1 MSANIESACRF
12 RVDRRKHLQQYTT
25 VFQRPIQEGYDA
37 LPVGN
42 GDLAAVVWQPN
53 HLTWMLNKCDLS
65 GEASQAARLV
75 FETPTPLAQRAGRL
89 ETRLSL
95 ADATV
100 NLTYTGGEFGRSGR
114 PAVADVAFSTTP
126 PERFG
131 VWRGVYGRL
140 PNPGPAD
147 LGTLKVCGYIP
158 EGRNTLLIEYAEETE
173 APHPTTIVLERW
185 IQKPWGDDVRA
196 EIRGRTAAIVYRLK
210 SGLRYAAVLAF
221 DGFEGATFEKSG
233 PLRLAL
239 KLPGAAKTR
248 GRLAIAVVTS
258 IEANDPLEAATR
270 LAEDTLAADPAAL
283 RRTHEAFWSDFWGR
297 FFVDAGHPY
306 ANALY
311 HMALYELGITSRG
324 RRPVKFNGA
333 LNLWNERERVWGEG
347 YTFHNQ
353 HSAYIPVYA
362 ANHVELADNFHDWI
376 ARVRPEAVKSAREIF
391 GIDGAFYPEYLA
403 HEFTPTEARKF
414 VGSERDNEMTYI
426 LSTGVRACLLLWDRY
441 RYTLDE
447 AFLRK
452 KAHPV
457 FRDVAELYVN
467 YGKLGRD
474 GRYHVEP
481 SLSWEERPLGR
492 DGHADCAAWR
502 AIFAIAI
509 ESARILGED
518 RDRAPVWAERL
529 RKAPP
534 FPMHDGLFSVVMRK
548 DGTPESTNHFQWQL
562 PNLSGV
568 YPYGVIG
575 MGSSAAPRKTA
586 EATFDRYRFNADAGH
601 EYLPVIAA
609 RLGRPDW
616 WRAALF
622 QYIQFFQAHDQG
634 LFNYYDI
641 FGNKDEDSS
650 NREQLHPYLEASG
663 IFAAAVN
670 EMLIQGHAGVIR
682 VFPAVPER
690 WHGRFILRAPGSFLV
705 ASEHRGRQGVPY
717 IIVQA
722 AGGDPRTCRVAPPWQ
737 QAVVR
742 TAAGRPVPIRKK
754 GQEVA
759 FRAEPETVY
768 VLTPKGTRL
777 EKIPLV
783 TITPRTDGSP
793 ARLGAVWYG
802 NPEGANCHTASFPLW

>member
-1 MSANIESACRF
+1 M
-12 RVDRRKHLQQYTT
+12 DRRKHLQQYET
-25 VFQRPIQEGYDA
+25 VFQRPIKDGYDA
-37 LPVGN
+37 VPVGN
-42 GDLAAVVWQPN
+42 GDLAAIVWQPG

-65 GEASQAARLV
+65 GEASQAVRLV
-75 FETPTPLAQRAGRL
+75 FETPAPLAQRAGRL
-89 ETRLSL
+89 ETRLAL

-100 NLTYTGGEFGRSGR
+100 TMNYTGGEFGTSGR
-114 PAVADVAFSTTP
+114 PEVADAAFSTVP

-147 LGTLKVCGYIP
+147 SGTVKVRGYVP
-158 EGRNTLLIEYAEETE
+158 EGRNVLLIEYEEQAATE
-173 APHPTTIVLERW
+173 HPTAIVLERW
-185 IQKPWGDDVRA
+185 IQKAWGDDVRA
-196 EIRGRTAAIVYRLK
+196 EIRGKTAAIIYRLK
-210 SGLRYAAVLAF
+210 SGLHYAAVLAF
-221 DGFEGATFEKSG
+221 NGFEGAVLEKEG
-233 PLRLAL
+233 PIRLAL
-239 KLPGAAKTR
+239 KTPAAAKTC
-248 GRLAIAVVTS
+248 GRIAIAVVTS
-258 IEANDPLEAATR
+258 AEADDPLEAATR
-270 LAEDTLAADPAAL
+270 LAAETLAGDLTL
-283 RRTHEAFWSDFWGR
+283 RRTHETFWADFWGR
-297 FFVDAGHPY
+297 FLVDAGHPY

-353 HSAYIPVYA
+353 HSVYLPAYA
-362 ANHVELADNFHDWI
+362 ANHAELADNFHDWI
-376 ARVRPEAVKSAREIF
+376 ARVRPEAVKAAREIF
-391 GIDGAFYPEYLA
+391 GTAGAYYPEYLA
-403 HEFTPTEARKF
+403 HEFTPAAAWKF
-414 VGSERDNEMTYI
+414 TGPNKENEMTYI
-426 LSTGVRACLLLWDRY
+426 FSTGVRAALLLWDRY
-441 RYTLDE
+441 RHTLDE
-447 AFLRK
+447 TFLRD
-452 KAHPV
+452 KAYPV
-457 FRDVAELYVN
+457 FRDVAEFYVN
-467 YGKLGRD
+467 YGQPGRD
-474 GRYHVEP
+474 GRYHLEP
-481 SLSWEERPLGR
+481 SLSWEARPLGR

-502 AIFAIAI
+502 AIFAIVI
-509 ESARILGED
+509 ESARILGVD
-518 RDRAPVWAERL
+518 NNRVAVWAERL

-534 FPMHDGLFSVVMRK
+534 YPVHDGLFSVVMRK
-548 DGTPESTNHFQWQL
+548 DGTPEPTNHFQWQL

-575 MGSSAAPRKTA
+575 IGSPAALRKMA
-586 EATFDRYRFNADAGH
+586 KATFDRYRFNTDAGH

-663 IFAAAVN
+663 IFAVAVN
-670 EMLIQGHAGVIR
+670 EMLLQGHDGVIR

-690 WHGRFILRAPGSFLV
+690 WPARFILRAPGSFMV
-705 ASEHRGRQGVPY
+705 ASEHREREGIPY

-722 AGGDPRTCRVAPPWQ
+722 IGGEKRLCHVALPWRQAALRTTRGKRVSF
-737 QAVVR
+737 
-742 TAAGRPVPIRKK
+742 RKK
-754 GQEVA
+754 GKTIVFTA
-759 FRAEPETVY
+759 VPETVY
-768 VLTPKGTRL
+768 VLTPRGKRI

-783 TITPRTDGSP
+783 TITPRNDGSP

-802 NPEGANCHTASFPLW
+802 NPEGANCHTTTFPLW